1 MRRKSHITRICVAMD
16 TNIEEQIETVL
27 DKVRPFLYRDGGDV
41 ELIGFKDGIVYLKM
55 KGACE
60 GCSYALDDIASGV
73 EIILCEEV
81 PGVIGVSA
89 SGDIPDDIKEAY
101 LARKE
106 SKDAEEEAK
115 KEAERREIELA
126 KKGI

>member
-1 MRRKSHITRICVAMD
+1 MD
-16 TNIEEQIETVL
+16 ENIEEQIETVL

-41 ELIGFKDGIVYLKM
+41 EFIGFKDGIVYLAM

-89 SGDIPDDIKEAY
+89 SGDIPEEVKEAY
-101 LARKE
+101 LSRKDGE
-106 SKDAEEEAK
+106 KAEDEAK
-115 KEAERREIELA
+115 KEAEQREIELA
-126 KKGI
+126 KKGV

>member
-1 MRRKSHITRICVAMD
+1 MEET
-16 TNIEEQIETVL
+16 IEEQIETVL

-41 ELIGFKDGIVYLKM
+41 ELIGFKDGIVYLTM

-89 SGDIPDDIKEAY
+89 SGDVPEDVKEAY

-106 SKDAEEEAK
+106 GKDAEEATK
-115 KEAERREIELA
+115 KEAENREIELA
-126 KKGI
+126 KKGL

>member
-1 MRRKSHITRICVAMD
+1 MD